1 MKNYLE
7 KYGIEV
13 VDAEVIQYGS
23 KEFAIKKPEGEG
35 EVMPVLVDFAHGKPM
50 FVIHTDHH
58 DTQAGVEKDTA
69 TNFKSSRSNVE
80 TISQVVSP
88 KEIFPSDDILL
99 ISTVDSAN
107 FAVNQITPEMV
118 MNYLYKY
125 DKDSSLKR
133 NKMLMGLVVNK
144 LLLAYKNKPRFL
156 ENLVLNS
163 QPSLLSILNN
173 IKKEAIEK
181 GYVDPEQLTKNKE
194 NYIQSRKEKGVE
206 TLGNIISQ
214 YGFGSTTK
222 SGAYDR
228 YTPFKNNPDSD
239 FLVTGMPMG
248 MVQASCNPFK
258 EDRAL
263 KGVNLGE
270 IKDEVLDV
278 FRKEFEG
285 LKITF
290 GVIKRVAEQ
299 EADFSSVGFT
309 FKDMEAIYGES
320 PSYKIDG
327 GENLKEILNNISSK
341 LYRGLSQKQKELL
354 DKVSVNGFDVIRA
367 NSGGHKCITNISGL
381 NFLYRD
387 NKGGKTDNI
396 PSELLPIANYSGKNS
411 FLNDIKSKLLTYG
424 RLSDKQIEMAMNQ
437 IKKEGGSPLP
447 STETV
452 VSQSNK
458 TYVDVVKQIQQE
470 FVNILNNK
478 IGSPTNLKESKESNK
493 KYYVD
498 ESKLGGKGVFAKK
511 DLKKGET
518 IGLLHII
525 KKMRVDYDFTEL
537 GRTHN
542 HKDEPNC
549 HNERIDNKR
558 YLVASKNIK
567 KGEELTTDY
576 RLQPDLEQPQDWFKG
591 LKEQHE
597 KMWPQKDG
605 YRTYSP
611 FKDLEYIIVDGNGI
625 DCDNI
630 VYDLILIGDNGTLKF
645 CKKNTG
651 SYYLPGASKVVEIPL
666 KDGEDGDKFLEDKR
680 MFVNWLHSK
689 LRKIDKDG
697 EIKEK
702 ILHF

>member
-1 MKNYLE
+1 MRRIINESGIRDINNIAKRYKKAKIYFHQDLDGVTTALAMKNYLE
-7 KYGIEV
+7 QHGIEV

-35 EVMPVLVDFAHGKPM
+35 DVMPVLVDFAHGKPM

-69 TNFKSSRSNVE
+69 TSFKSSRSNVE

-88 KEIFPSDDILL
+88 KEIFPSDDIML
-99 ISTVDSAN
+99 ISTIDSAN

-173 IKKEAIEK
+173 IKKEAVEK
-181 GYVDPEQLTKNKE
+181 GYVEPEQLTKNKE

-290 GVIKRVAEQ
+290 GIIKRVAEQ

-354 DKVSVNGFDVIRA
+354 NKVSVNGFDVIRA
-367 NSGGHKCITNISGL
+367 NSGGHKCITNISGI

-387 NKGGKTDNI
+387 NKGGKTDKI

-437 IKKEGGSPLP
+437 IKKEGGSPSPSP

-452 VSQSNK
+452 ASQSNK

-478 IGSPTNLKESKESNK
+478 IKSQSEGITESFNKGENVESLLKSHVKGQKVLSEREWKFIMSKLNAVTDNRGQWDHPGRCTMIESNRITMEN
-493 KYYVD
+493 VNFP
-498 ESKLGGKGVFAKK
+498 LVG
-511 DLKKGET
+511 
-518 IGLLHII
+518 
-525 KKMRVDYDFTEL
+525 
-537 GRTHN
+537 
-542 HKDEPNC
+542 
-549 HNERIDNKR
+549 IDNTGHLKLMLPENDYKFPGKR
-558 YLVASKNIK
+558 V
-567 KGEELTTDY
+567 
-576 RLQPDLEQPQDWFKG
+576 F
-591 LKEQHE
+591 
-597 KMWPQKDG
+597 
-605 YRTYSP
+605 
-611 FKDLEYIIVDGNGI
+611 
-625 DCDNI
+625 
-630 VYDLILIGDNGTLKF
+630 
-645 CKKNTG
+645 
-651 SYYLPGASKVVEIPL
+651 EIPL
-666 KDGEDGDKFLEDKR
+666 KGKYKNLGI
-680 MFVNWLHSK
+680 K
-689 LRKIDKDG
+689 LLKTI
-697 EIKEK
+697 
-702 ILHF
+702 

>member
-1 MKNYLE
+1 MRRLINESGIRDINNIAKRYKKAKIYFHQDLDGVTTGLAMKNYLE

-181 GYVDPEQLTKNKE
+181 GYADPEQLTKNKE

-367 NSGGHKCITNISGL
+367 NSGGHKCITNISGI

-437 IKKEGGSPLP
+437 IKKEGGSST

-452 VSQSNK
+452 DSQSNK
-458 TYVDVVKQIQQE
+458 TFVDVVKQIQQE

-478 IGSPTNLKESKESNK
+478 IKSQSENITESVVKNKNVESLLKNHIKGHNVLSEQDW
-493 KYYVD
+493 KYVM
-498 ESKLGGKGVFAKK
+498 SKLSCVTDNRGQWDHPEKCTMIESDRITMKNVNYPLVG
-511 DLKKGET
+511 
-518 IGLLHII
+518 
-525 KKMRVDYDFTEL
+525 
-537 GRTHN
+537 
-542 HKDEPNC
+542 
-549 HNERIDNKR
+549 IDNTGHLKLMLPEND
-558 YLVASKNIK
+558 YKFPGK
-567 KGEELTTDY
+567 KV
-576 RLQPDLEQPQDWFKG
+576 F
-591 LKEQHE
+591 
-597 KMWPQKDG
+597 
-605 YRTYSP
+605 
-611 FKDLEYIIVDGNGI
+611 
-625 DCDNI
+625 
-630 VYDLILIGDNGTLKF
+630 
-645 CKKNTG
+645 
-651 SYYLPGASKVVEIPL
+651 EIPL
-666 KDGEDGDKFLEDKR
+666 KGKYKNLGIKLLKFL
-680 MFVNWLHSK
+680 
-689 LRKIDKDG
+689 
-697 EIKEK
+697 
-702 ILHF
+702 

>member
-1 MKNYLE
+1 MWYLFIMRRLINESGIRDINNIAKRYKKAKIYFHQDLDGVTTGLAMKNYLE

-290 GVIKRVAEQ
+290 GIIKRVAEQ

-424 RLSDKQIEMAMNQ
+424 RLSDKQIEIAMNQ
-437 IKKEGGSPLP
+437 IKKEGGSSP

-452 VSQSNK
+452 NSQSNK

-478 IGSPTNLKESKESNK
+478 IKSQSENITESFNKGENVESLLKKHIKGQKVLSEREWKFIMSKLNAVIDNRGQWDHPGRCTMIESNRITMEN
-493 KYYVD
+493 VNFP
-498 ESKLGGKGVFAKK
+498 LVG
-511 DLKKGET
+511 
-518 IGLLHII
+518 
-525 KKMRVDYDFTEL
+525 
-537 GRTHN
+537 
-542 HKDEPNC
+542 
-549 HNERIDNKR
+549 IDNTGHLKLMLPENDYKFPGKR
-558 YLVASKNIK
+558 V
-567 KGEELTTDY
+567 
-576 RLQPDLEQPQDWFKG
+576 F
-591 LKEQHE
+591 
-597 KMWPQKDG
+597 
-605 YRTYSP
+605 
-611 FKDLEYIIVDGNGI
+611 
-625 DCDNI
+625 
-630 VYDLILIGDNGTLKF
+630 
-645 CKKNTG
+645 
-651 SYYLPGASKVVEIPL
+651 EIPL
-666 KDGEDGDKFLEDKR
+666 KGKYKNLGI
-680 MFVNWLHSK
+680 K
-689 LRKIDKDG
+689 LLKTI
-697 EIKEK
+697 
-702 ILHF
+702 

>member
-1 MKNYLE
+1 MWYLFIMRRLINESGIRDINNIAKRYKKAKIYFHQDLDGVTTGLAMKNYLE

-181 GYVDPEQLTKNKE
+181 GYADPEQLTKNKE

-367 NSGGHKCITNISGL
+367 NSGGHKCITNISGI

-387 NKGGKTDNI
+387 NKGGKTDKI
-396 PSELLPIANYSGKNS
+396 SSELLPIANYSGKNS

-437 IKKEGGSPLP
+437 IKKEGGSST

-452 VSQSNK
+452 DSQSNK
-458 TYVDVVKQIQQE
+458 TFVDVVKQIQQE

-478 IGSPTNLKESKESNK
+478 IKSQSENITESVVKNKNVESLLKNHIKGHNVLSEQDW
-493 KYYVD
+493 KYVM
-498 ESKLGGKGVFAKK
+498 SKLSCVTDNRGQWDHPEKCTMIESDRITMKNVNYPLVG
-511 DLKKGET
+511 
-518 IGLLHII
+518 
-525 KKMRVDYDFTEL
+525 
-537 GRTHN
+537 
-542 HKDEPNC
+542 
-549 HNERIDNKR
+549 IDNTGHLKLMLPEND
-558 YLVASKNIK
+558 YKFPGK
-567 KGEELTTDY
+567 KV
-576 RLQPDLEQPQDWFKG
+576 F
-591 LKEQHE
+591 
-597 KMWPQKDG
+597 
-605 YRTYSP
+605 
-611 FKDLEYIIVDGNGI
+611 
-625 DCDNI
+625 
-630 VYDLILIGDNGTLKF
+630 
-645 CKKNTG
+645 
-651 SYYLPGASKVVEIPL
+651 EIPL
-666 KDGEDGDKFLEDKR
+666 KGKYKNLGIKLLKFL
-680 MFVNWLHSK
+680 
-689 LRKIDKDG
+689 
-697 EIKEK
+697 
-702 ILHF
+702 

>member
-1 MKNYLE
+1 MRRLINESGIRDINNIAKRYKKAKIYFHQDLDGVTTALAMKNYLE
-7 KYGIEV
+7 QYGIEV

-35 EVMPVLVDFAHGKPM
+35 DVMPVLVDFAHGKPM

-156 ENLVLNS
+156 ERLVLNS

-206 TLGNIISQ
+206 TFGNIISQ

-228 YTPFKNNPDSD
+228 YTPFKNNPDAD

-248 MVQASCNPFK
+248 TVQASCNPFK
-258 EDRAL
+258 KDREL
-263 KGVNLGE
+263 KGVDLGK
-270 IKDEVLDV
+270 IKDEVLNV
-278 FRKEFEG
+278 FKNEFEG

-309 FKDMEAIYGES
+309 FRDMEAIYGDR

-354 DKVSVNGFDVIRA
+354 DKVSVNGFDVIKA
-367 NSGGHKCITNISGL
+367 NSGGHKCITNISGI
-381 NFLYRD
+381 NNLYR
-387 NKGGKTDNI
+387 NNNGGKTDNI

-424 RLSDKQIEMAMNQ
+424 RLSDKQIEIAMNQ
-437 IKKEGGSPLP
+437 IKKEGGSSP

-452 VSQSNK
+452 DSQSNK
-458 TYVDVVKQIQQE
+458 TFVDVVKQIQQE

-478 IGSPTNLKESKESNK
+478 IKSQSEGITESVIRNDSVIDLLKKHIRKEKRLSEQEW
-493 KYYVD
+493 KYVM
-498 ESKLGGKGVFAKK
+498 SKLNCITDNRGQWNHPEKCT
-511 DLKKGET
+511 LIESGEIT
-518 IGLLHII
+518 MKNVNYPLVG
-525 KKMRVDYDFTEL
+525 F
-537 GRTHN
+537 
-542 HKDEPNC
+542 DETGHVKLMLP
-549 HNERIDNKR
+549 EKR
-558 YLVASKNIK
+558 YTFPGK
-567 KGEELTTDY
+567 KVL
-576 RLQPDLEQPQDWFKG
+576 
-591 LKEQHE
+591 
-597 KMWPQKDG
+597 
-605 YRTYSP
+605 
-611 FKDLEYIIVDGNGI
+611 
-625 DCDNI
+625 
-630 VYDLILIGDNGTLKF
+630 
-645 CKKNTG
+645 
-651 SYYLPGASKVVEIPL
+651 EIPL
-666 KDGEDGDKFLEDKR
+666 QGRYKNLA
-680 MFVNWLHSK
+680 
-689 LRKIDKDG
+689 
-697 EIKEK
+697 KEL
-702 ILHF
+702 IRL

>member
-1 MKNYLE
+1 MRRLINESGIRDINNIAKRYKKAKIYFHQDLDGVTTGLAMKNYLE

-181 GYVDPEQLTKNKE
+181 GYADPEQLTKNKE

-367 NSGGHKCITNISGL
+367 NSGGHKCITNISGI

-387 NKGGKTDNI
+387 NKGGKTDKI
-396 PSELLPIANYSGKNS
+396 SSELLPIANYSGKNS

-437 IKKEGGSPLP
+437 IKKEGGSST

-452 VSQSNK
+452 DSQSNK
-458 TYVDVVKQIQQE
+458 TFVDVVKQIQQE

-478 IGSPTNLKESKESNK
+478 IKSQSENITESVVKNKNVESLLKNHIKGHNVLSEQDW
-493 KYYVD
+493 KYVM
-498 ESKLGGKGVFAKK
+498 SKLSCVTDNRGQWDHPEKCTMIESDRITMKNVNYPLVG
-511 DLKKGET
+511 
-518 IGLLHII
+518 
-525 KKMRVDYDFTEL
+525 
-537 GRTHN
+537 
-542 HKDEPNC
+542 
-549 HNERIDNKR
+549 IDNTGHLKLMLPEND
-558 YLVASKNIK
+558 YKFPGK
-567 KGEELTTDY
+567 KV
-576 RLQPDLEQPQDWFKG
+576 F
-591 LKEQHE
+591 
-597 KMWPQKDG
+597 
-605 YRTYSP
+605 
-611 FKDLEYIIVDGNGI
+611 
-625 DCDNI
+625 
-630 VYDLILIGDNGTLKF
+630 
-645 CKKNTG
+645 
-651 SYYLPGASKVVEIPL
+651 EIPL
-666 KDGEDGDKFLEDKR
+666 KGKYKNLGIKLLKFL
-680 MFVNWLHSK
+680 
-689 LRKIDKDG
+689 
-697 EIKEK
+697 
-702 ILHF
+702 